1 MKTIIVIILIAGGYW
16 WFWGRTMAPVTVIED
31 QLTAVSKHNWAEAY
45 DVLAP
50 ELKKAVSVAHLR
62 EEFLQNDVLANSA
75 NSHFYNREVE
85 ENFAVISGTIE
96 TWDKK
101 KVEARYVLIKDK
113 DKWVIKELYINNVRF
128 LDPLQDRRY

>member
-1 MKTIIVIILIAGGYW
+1 MKFVIVIILIAGGYW
-16 WFWGRTMAPVTVIED
+16 WFWGRTMGPVTVIED
-31 QLTAVSKHNWAEAY
+31 QLAAVSKNNWAEAY

-50 ELKKAVSVAHLR
+50 ELKKSVSVAHLR
-62 EEFLQNDVLANSA
+62 EEFLENDVLANSA
-75 NSHFYNREVE
+75 NSHFYNREVD

-113 DKWVIKELYINNVRF
+113 DKWVIKELYVNNVRL